1 MTATTG
7 NRVVRVE
14 VTLTV
19 ELGPKESYGP
29 EMGTLVDQVIYDMEG
44 DPALFFCEQVIQHD
58 IGDCTFLY
66 GRGSGSGTPAHE
78 DALDVAI
85 DDHMQAEL
93 GALTE
98 TPRGLASGS
107 EREARS

>member
-1 MTATTG
+1 MAMV
-7 NRVVRVE
+7 NIDLARIPAVVSNAIRTCESCE
-14 VTLTV
+14 VLRKPRAWICDYHSGYWDGY
-19 ELGPKESYGP
+19 EAAREN
-29 EMGTLVDQVIYDMEG
+29 
-44 DPALFFCEQVIQHD
+44 
-58 IGDCTFLY
+58 
-66 GRGSGSGTPAHE
+66 GSGTPAHE

-107 EREARS
+107 KGER